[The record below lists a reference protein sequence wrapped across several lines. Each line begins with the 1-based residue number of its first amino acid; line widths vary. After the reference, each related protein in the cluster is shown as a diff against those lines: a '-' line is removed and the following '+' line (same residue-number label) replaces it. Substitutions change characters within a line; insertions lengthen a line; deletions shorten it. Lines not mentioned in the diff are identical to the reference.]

1 MAADPVL
8 ALRKQML
15 AAVLERLAH
24 VEREELSQAELA
36 ELLGLTRARLSQLRQ
51 RQAAAFSMEALARIA
66 LRLDLAVRVSVTRPY
81 QRD

>member
-36 ELLGLTRARLSQLRQ
+36 ELLGLTRARLSQRRQ

>member
-8 ALRKQML
+8 ALRKQIL

-24 VEREELSQAELA
+24 VEREELTQAELA

>member
-15 AAVLERLAH
+15 AAVLERLA
-24 VEREELSQAELA
+24 R
-36 ELLGLTRARLSQLRQ
+36 RARRTEPGRTGRTARPDARGSPQLRQ
-51 RQAAAFSMEALARIA
+51 RQAAEFSSLEALARIA

>member
-15 AAVLERLAH
+15 AAVLERLVH